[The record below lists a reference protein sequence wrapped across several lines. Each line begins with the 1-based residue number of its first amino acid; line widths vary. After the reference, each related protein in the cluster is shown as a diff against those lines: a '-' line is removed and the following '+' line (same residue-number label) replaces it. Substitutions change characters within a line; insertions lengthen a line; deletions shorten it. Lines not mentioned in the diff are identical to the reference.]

1 MLASPLGWRGD
12 VSACTSENDSDDN
25 SDKETTGWGS
35 KQEGKQKHSYW
46 PEGANS
52 WGKVDA
58 VCAIQHSAKSST
70 AGWDGDED
78 ESDNTTS

>member
-1 MLASPLGWRGD
+1 M
-12 VSACTSENDSDDN
+12 
-25 SDKETTGWGS
+25 
-35 KQEGKQKHSYW
+35 

-58 VCAIQHSAKSST
+58 VCAICHSAKSST

-78 ESDNTTS
+78 ESENTTSKFITCSVIVIIIVLQI